1 MSRLAGWAALLQA
14 LVLAFMIAGTHGW
27 IVPVKANTTDYVS
40 FYAAGALADRGQ
52 PQAAYDET
60 AMRRAEAAATA
71 PGVNYEAFF
80 NPPPFLLIMQ
90 PLALLPYL
98 VSFVLFQA
106 LTLPLWLA
114 LGTRVAG
121 GGRVVTW
128 CLLAVPSL
136 WWVLGLGQ
144 NSFLSASLMAAGV
157 LLLPRRKLAA
167 GVMFGLL
174 CYKPHLGLL
183 IPVALMAAAE
193 WMAVAAAAATV
204 TAIVA
209 ATVVLYGIG
218 TWGAFLAM
226 AQQSLGGAID
236 SGRVLWA
243 ARVDPTGAAQE
254 LGLPVAAAR
263 VVWGLCA
270 LAASCCVAA
279 VWRRGGSRAQQ
290 GAVLAASVVI
300 AAPFALF
307 YDLIMCSLAACWLIR
322 EARQDGFLPGESI
335 VLRLLVLA
343 NLLAAPPVV
352 AAAHVPFGA
361 VVGPALLGLTMR
373 RWRHARRCLEKMSAD
388 GAPADSFIAQ
398 SLIER

>member
-1 MSRLAGWAALLQA
+1 MTKFAALLQA

-27 IVPVKANTTDYVS
+27 IVRGVKPNTTDYVS
-40 FYAAGALADRGQ
+40 FYAAGALADRGR
-52 PQAAYDET
+52 PAAAYDQD
-60 AMRRAEAAATA
+60 AVMHAEVAATE

-98 VSFVLFQA
+98 MSFMLFQA

-121 GGRVVTW
+121 GGGAATW

-144 NSFLSASLMAAGV
+144 NSFLSASLMAAGL
-157 LLLPRRKLAA
+157 LLLPRRKVAA

-183 IPVALMAAAE
+183 IPVALVAAGE
-193 WMAVAAAAATV
+193 WVAVAAAAAAV
-204 TAIVA
+204 AGIVA
-209 ATVVLYGIG
+209 ATVALYGVE
-218 TWGAFLAM
+218 TWGAFLTM
-226 AQQSLGGAID
+226 AQHSLGGAID
-236 SGRVLWA
+236 SGRVLWS

-263 VVWGLCA
+263 AVWGVCA
-270 LAASCCVAA
+270 VGAGLAVAV
-279 VWRRGGSRAQQ
+279 VWRRGSVEMR
-290 GAVLAASVVI
+290 GAVLAAGVVI

-307 YDLIMCSLAACWLIR
+307 YDLIMCSLAACWLVR
-322 EARQDGFLPGESI
+322 AARQDGFLPGEAFA
-335 VLRLLVLA
+335 LRALVVA
-343 NLLAAPPVV
+343 NLLAGAPIV

-361 VVGPALLGLTMR
+361 VVGPVLLGLTLR
-373 RWRHARRCLEKMSAD
+373 RWRRDLGRAANCALA
-388 GAPADSFIAQ
+388 AI
-398 SLIER
+398 